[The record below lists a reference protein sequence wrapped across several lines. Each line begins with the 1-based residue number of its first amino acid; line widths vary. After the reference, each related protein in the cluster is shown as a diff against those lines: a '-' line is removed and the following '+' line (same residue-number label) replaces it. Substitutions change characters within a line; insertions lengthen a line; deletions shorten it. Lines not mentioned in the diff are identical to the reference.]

1 MMQPFT
7 RHTGIAVPFLKDD
20 VNTDQ
25 IAPVQA
31 MRALKPDY
39 KALLFMRARKR
50 DDGSEDPDFVLNKPQ
65 FRAPGILV
73 TGHNFGAGSS
83 REAAVW
89 GMLAN
94 NIRVIVARSFADI
107 YRENCLQN
115 GLLPV
120 VLAPSEAQAFE
131 DRVVAVNGAAP
142 FTVDLTAQRIS
153 GPGGDDIAFELPAA
167 DRMRLI
173 EGLDDIGFT
182 LKHRDEIA
190 NWERRMAGEA
200 PWLQAATDSRS

>member
-7 RHTGIAVPFLKDD
+7 RHTGIAVPYLKDD

-31 MRALKPDY
+31 MRSLKPDY
-39 KALLFMRARKR
+39 KALLFMRARRR
-50 DDGSEDPDFVLNKPQ
+50 DDGSDDPDFFLNRPQ
-65 FRAPGILV
+65 FRNPGILV
-73 TGHNFGAGSS
+73 TGHNFGSGSS

-94 NIRVIVARSFADI
+94 GIRVIVAKSFADI

-120 VLAPSEAQAFE
+120 VLGPDDADPFIA
-131 DRVVAVNGAAP
+131 RVTAVNGAGP
-142 FTVDLTAQRIS
+142 FTVELETQRIS
-153 GPGGDDIAFELPAA
+153 GPGGPDLAFDIPAA
-167 DRMRLI
+167 DRMRLL
-173 EGLDDIGFT
+173 EGLDDIGLT
-182 LKHRDEIA
+182 LKHTDEIMA
-190 NWERRMAGEA
+190 WEKRMRADQ
-200 PWLQAATDSRS
+200 PWLQQAADHRS

>member
-1 MMQPFT
+1 MQPFKS
-7 RHTGIAVPFLKDD
+7 HTGIAVPLLKDD

-65 FRAPGILV
+65 FHNPGILV
-73 TGHNFGAGSS
+73 TGQNFGAGSS
-83 REAAVW
+83 RESAVW

-94 NIRVIVARSFADI
+94 NIKVIVAKSFADI

-120 VLAPSEAQAFE
+120 VLAPPEADAFVA
-131 DRVVAVNGAAP
+131 RVIAVNGAAP
-142 FTVDLTAQRIS
+142 FTVDLETQTIS
-153 GPGGDDIAFELPAA
+153 GPGGADIKFEIAAA
-167 DRMRLI
+167 DRMRLL
-173 EGLDDIGFT
+173 EGLDDIGLT
-182 LKHRDEIA
+182 LKHTEDIVAFEQD
-190 NWERRMAGEA
+190 MAEA
-200 PWLQAATDSRS
+200 QPWLQAARDSRR